1 VLSPRC
7 GLIGLEWIYSVL
19 TMRTLYTL
27 FALLSLVLVALVA
40 TAAPPTPTPSIDCT
54 SPCVTGLHTLTADGA
69 NPHKSYAIWGT
80 VDGILDFQGLMQ
92 SNPDGSVTLPDVI
105 LLPGSWTF
113 TLYLLDHT
121 DDPLN
126 PRNQLGLPIG
136 VEVTQ

>member
-1 VLSPRC
+1 
-7 GLIGLEWIYSVL
+7 
-19 TMRTLYTL
+19 MRTLYTL
-27 FALLSLVLVALVA
+27 FALISLALVALVA
-40 TAAPPTPTPSIDCT
+40 TAAPPPPTLLIDCT
-54 SPCVTGLHTLTADGA
+54 SPCVTGPYTLTADGA
-69 NPHKSYAIWGT
+69 NPHKSYAVWAT
-80 VDGILDFQGLMQ
+80 FDGLQDFQSLMK
-92 SNPDGSVTLPDVI
+92 SNPDGSVTLPNQI